1 MDDLKVLKD
10 DLLSKITKVD
20 REIAKTE
27 SQIAKLK
34 KKYQEQEEHANKPLS
49 DTNEDSV
56 EEKQP
61 KNQSIA
67 QIIYAE
73 NRKKAKSS
81 HEMLEKY
88 AVNELPLYNQPSDT
102 TLYHK
107 NKRNHAMFKK
117 VLVDHF
123 RRKSEEKDSRERY
136 LTETYAKMSAAWTKK
151 VERVENSRK
160 RKERDAKA
168 RELYEK
174 IFPELRKQREDKER
188 DHRLGTRGAVR
199 SEADIEDVIERLQ
212 EQEVIIC
219 LLFKDPDL
227 QKILRKWIDIQ
238 SVIKKCDA
246 LKLRRLSRQKLAIA
260 LVDSN
265 CNFFNLFQMEDK
277 KMHSLAVIPP
287 LLLPT
292 EERGRKFT
300 NNNGLIL
307 DPLKEYSERK
317 FVNTWTE
324 TEKEIFK
331 EKFLLH
337 PKNFGLIAQ
346 SLERKTVADC
356 VQYYYLSKKTENYKQ
371 LLRKSKMG
379 RGRRRQPNTNSA
391 ASNAAAT
398 AAASDAIIGAT
409 TSGVLTRNRNKNEND
424 NSRDGFDGSNRST
437 PQPGIKQEPKD
448 EKDDE

>member
-1 MDDLKVLKD
+1 MRPQFYAVFNLEYRFFQESCYQPQVEAISPTGPEAPGDQMDDLKVLKD

-49 DTNEDSV
+49 DKDEDNV
-56 EEKQP
+56 EEKP

-107 NKRNHAMFKK
+107 NKRNHAIFKK

-160 RKERDAKA
+160 RKDRDAKA

-212 EQEVIIC
+212 EQEVNI
-219 LLFKDPDL
+219 LFSKSGSG
-227 QKILRKWIDIQ
+227 
-238 SVIKKCDA
+238 SV
-246 LKLRRLSRQKLAIA
+246 LKYLFYLI
-260 LVDSN
+260 
-265 CNFFNLFQMEDK
+265 FFAE
-277 KMHSLAVIPP
+277 
-287 LLLPT
+287 
-292 EERGRKFT
+292 
-300 NNNGLIL
+300 
-307 DPLKEYSERK
+307 
-317 FVNTWTE
+317 
-324 TEKEIFK
+324 
-331 EKFLLH
+331 
-337 PKNFGLIAQ
+337 
-346 SLERKTVADC
+346 
-356 VQYYYLSKKTENYKQ
+356 
-371 LLRKSKMG
+371 
-379 RGRRRQPNTNSA
+379 
-391 ASNAAAT
+391 
-398 AAASDAIIGAT
+398 
-409 TSGVLTRNRNKNEND
+409 
-424 NSRDGFDGSNRST
+424 
-437 PQPGIKQEPKD
+437 
-448 EKDDE
+448 